1 MISRVEGK
9 SVMPSYASSDGLIHC
24 CDHIEIRDTLTS
36 AIDQMDRIQLHIMT
50 WPNQTR
56 TCNTQPIG
64 ASTLIPPNGCMFS
77 PRLDHCN

>member
-56 TCNTQPIG
+56 TCNTQSIG